1 MPLGAHK
8 VALFGVAGVST
19 GSAVLL
25 ETAVASD
32 DASIEF
38 TLPTAYKQVKFGF
51 NVTPATD
58 GAILQFQ
65 VNASDDVGGD
75 FDESLITSTF
85 FHAHQKETGT
95 DATLEYRTGSDQAQG
110 TGYQHLVSDSGTGN
124 DADQSCAGEL
134 FLFSPQSTVY
144 VKHFYAR
151 THNYMPHPTVGHD
164 WATDAYVGGYINN
177 AASAIS
183 EISFKM
189 SSGNIDDGTIK
200 MWGIK

>member
-1 MPLGAHK
+1 MSDWKLISEATASGASS
-8 VALFGVAGVST
+8 V
-19 GSAVLL
+19 
-25 ETAVASD
+25 
-32 DASIEF
+32 EF
-38 TLPTAYKQVKFGF
+38 TDLTGYKIFKWAFIDV
-51 NVTPATD
+51 NPSSD
-58 GAILQFQ
+58 GAIFQFQ

-95 DATLEYRTGSDQAQG
+95 DATLQYHTAADQAQG
-110 TGYQHLVSDSGTGN
+110 TGYQYLVSDSGTGN
-124 DADQSCAGEL
+124 DADQSCAGEF

-151 THNYMPHPTVGHD
+151 THNYMPHPTVGQD

-189 SSGNIDDGTIK
+189 SSGTFSGLIK
-200 MWGIK
+200 QYGLVAT